1 MSSAAAKAKNVPRL
15 SLLEK
20 LASIQIGGS
29 GKKVKIKKKDLI
41 FIFRNISILVENG
54 LPLPRALD
62 ALVREKSLKKYCT
75 ILTAMRQR
83 VESGESFSGAMA
95 LFPDTFS
102 ELVQNQIRIGER
114 SGTMPATLK
123 RLTNQLE
130 HGDNLKSMIIKKLTY
145 PCMLMF
151 FGGGAVSFMLLYVVP
166 TFEKTYKESNAKL
179 PAITQFMIDAGQFG
193 KSYGWMILLAIA
205 ALVGTII
212 YVRRIPAGRFWM
224 DAKLLKIPLVGDWLK
239 NIAVLQFVEVL
250 GNLMEAGFTVVNA
263 LKACGSSIGN
273 RAVRHSVEELHTA
286 ILRGERLS
294 NELERHGD
302 LFPPVVNQLVVVG
315 EKTGTLAQITG
326 HIRTHL
332 RREVER
338 YTNAMIGSIEPI
350 MTIGLAFAIGGILL
364 AIYLPMFDMI
374 GSMDSAPGGH

>member
-1 MSSAAAKAKNVPRL
+1 MSTASLKAKEAPAEGL
-15 SLLEK
+15 FQK
-20 LASIQIGGS
+20 LAKIQIGS
-29 GKKVKIKKKDLI
+29 SKKSVKIKKKDLI

-62 ALVREKSLKKYCT
+62 ALVREKSLKRYAA
-75 ILTAMRQR
+75 ILSTMRQR

-102 ELVQNQIRIGER
+102 ELMVNQIRVGER
-114 SGTMPATLK
+114 SGTIPATIK

-130 HGDNLKSMIIKKLTY
+130 HGDNLKSLIIKKLSY

-151 FGGGAVSFMLLYVVP
+151 FGGGAVAFMLLYVVP

-179 PAITQFMIDAGQFG
+179 PWITQFLIDAGQFG
-193 KSYGWMILLAIA
+193 KSYGWMCILAIA
-205 ALVGTII
+205 AAVAAFVYT
-212 YVRRIPAGRFWM
+212 RRIPAGRYWL
-224 DAKLLKIPLVGDWLK
+224 DSHLIKIPVFGDWLK

-250 GNLMEAGFTVVNA
+250 GNLMEAGFTVVDA
-263 LKACGSSIGN
+263 LKACGTSIGN
-273 RAVRHSVEELHTA
+273 RAVRRSVEELHAA

-315 EKTGTLAQITG
+315 EKTGTLPQVTG
-326 HIRTHL
+326 HIRSHL

-350 MTIGLAFAIGGILL
+350 MTIGLAVCIGGILL

-374 GSMDSAPGGH
+374 GSMNSGPGGH